1 MSEECL
7 KRVFGAVW
15 SRFLEFE
22 ITRSKM
28 MCEIAGN
35 PLSAIILQVIAYHNL
50 TLVQSAVED
59 KTYGEIRSA
68 WELNNTALAQHLPQK
83 LSFAAI
89 ADITG
94 VDKETVRRSVKKL
107 EAQGWI
113 CIDQKTGISYNPSQ
127 ITQDKLLMLNEWE
140 ITHLGRLLKRLNDAS
155 NKEHGLPSE
164 NSKLQNIG

>member
-1 MSEECL
+1 MSEESL
-7 KRVFGAVW
+7 KKVFGAIW

-22 ITRSKM
+22 ITRSKL
-28 MCEIAGN
+28 MCEVAGN
-35 PLSAIILQVIAYHNL
+35 PLSALILQVIAYHNL
-50 TLVQSAVED
+50 TLVQSAVGD
-59 KTYGEIRSA
+59 QTYDEIRSA
-68 WELNNTALAQHLPQK
+68 WELSDEPSAQHWPQK

-107 EAQGWI
+107 EANGWLS
-113 CIDQKTGISYNPSQ
+113 IDQQTGISYTPSQ
-127 ITQDKLLMLNEWE
+127 TNQDKLLLLNEWE
-140 ITHLGRLLKRLNDAS
+140 ITHFGRLLKRLNDAN